1 MGLAEAIDGICG
13 LIDAITPTLDAAL
26 PFWRQDEADRRPFND
41 AAGERTRLYEV
52 AFGPAMQ
59 SPFTDDSTM
68 THARHFGV
76 IRRAYRREDWRR
88 EHEFAAARA
97 ADDVSI
103 VSALRPP
110 NGWSGFAHM
119 LVIAAGETAAE
130 DTGLVVFHE
139 TPLILDLEV

>member
-13 LIDAITPTLDAAL
+13 LIDAITPSLDVAF
-26 PFWRQDEADRRPFND
+26 PFCRQDEADKRPFDD
-41 AAGERTRLYEV
+41 AAGDRTRLYEV
-52 AFGPAMQ
+52 TFGPAQQ

-68 THARHFGV
+68 THARYFGV

-88 EHEFAAARA
+88 EHELTAAMA

-103 VSALRPP
+103 VSAIRPP
-110 NGWSGFAHM
+110 NGWTGFAST
-119 LVIAAGETAAE
+119 LTILAGETVTE